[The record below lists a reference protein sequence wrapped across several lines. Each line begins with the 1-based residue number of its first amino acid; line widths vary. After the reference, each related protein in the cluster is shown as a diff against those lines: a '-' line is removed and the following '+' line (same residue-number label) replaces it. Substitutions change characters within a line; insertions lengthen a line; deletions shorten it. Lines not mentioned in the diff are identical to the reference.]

1 MAYDFT
7 TLQADFFSRGFD
19 YLNDAGTGLA
29 KAKRLLNQAMHEL
42 NGEEPWPF
50 LEATATGSAPL
61 TIADA
66 SGQFESVWD
75 STNDVLLPRADR
87 SQLQQRYTDNLDQ
100 TGAPQWWYRTN
111 VGTVNVY
118 PVQAVSLSVRYF
130 KVGTD
135 LSAGGDLPLMPD
147 RFRVAIAA
155 LAAAQEYRTNGETRK
170 AASHQQEAQRT
181 VDKMRLELL
190 GEEPF
195 HVPFL
200 GDDG

>member
-7 TLQADFFSRGFD
+7 TLQTDFFSRGFE

-75 STNDVLLPRADR
+75 STNNQMLQRIARVE
-87 SQLQQRYTDNLDQ
+87 LQQRYGDNLDD
-100 TGAPQWWYRTN
+100 TGTPSWWYRTN
-111 VGTVNVY
+111 VGVVNVY

-135 LSAGGDLPLMPD
+135 LSSGGDLPLMPD
-147 RFRVAIAA
+147 RFRVAISA
-155 LAAAQEYRTNGETRK
+155 LAAAQEHRTNGEART
-170 AASHQQEAQRT
+170 AAGHQQEAQRI

-190 GEEPF
+190 GEEPQ
-195 HVPFL
+195 HVPYI
-200 GDDG
+200 GDD